1 MGFLIEL
8 PELLEGRVQ
17 SNGIEIEV
25 TAMMEGRGL
34 DLWEIVSQVRE
45 SEKKTPLKVQKPEK
59 SIPLSKDKIRL

>member
-1 MGFLIEL
+1 MGFLMEL

-34 DLWEIVSQVRE
+34 YLLEIVSQVRE
-45 SEKKTPLKVQKPEK
+45 SEKKPPESSETREEHTFK
-59 SIPLSKDKIRL
+59 QR